1 MSATPPSIA
10 IAAPVLG
17 GPEVVRVVLN
27 SSSSSSSGMN
37 IVFIVMG
44 ERLRARGRGGHG
56 GRGRGARG
64 GLCIPNGTDLEPR
77 IAALPAFFLRHWQ
90 PGSVSFKDAQ
100 STYESLAPWGR
111 TRFHIS
117 GGQLYY
123 PDLKHNTFG
132 CVLRRTPILAWALLE
147 MLARH
152 PKQPDVDI
160 PVNVRPAA
168 ACGPPRCCSIP

>member
-1 MSATPPSIA
+1 MKR
-10 IAAPVLG
+10 LG
-17 GPEVVRVVLN
+17 GEQINIHRFLN
-27 SSSSSSSGMN
+27 LSQHFQARN
-37 IVFIVMG
+37 RDYCAFLAAMG
-44 ERLRARGRGGHG
+44 ERLRSRGRGGHG
-56 GRGRGARG
+56 GLGRGARG
-64 GLCIPNGTDLEPR
+64 GLCIPNRTDLGPR

-168 ACGPPRCCSIP
+168 ACGPPRCCSAP